1 MTRRAPYILAA
12 LTTLMVL
19 AVGATAAGQTITAE
33 LKGTVTDV
41 TGGVLPNATVVAVG
55 PTGQRETVSDV
66 EGFYRLSYLAPGLYQ
81 VTVSQVGFQPAVRE
95 VTLPL
100 HRTLTLDVQLEVGQA
115 EQVTVRANAP
125 ATDRSRSS
133 LSSVISPETIEL
145 IPVNN
150 RNYLDLIRLTPGVV
164 ENPRA
169 GATASTALDTTGAI
183 LGERAGNISF
193 LTDGLWNNDSFNGGV
208 LQNLTQDTV
217 EQFEVIAAGY
227 AAEFG
232 QGSGGVVNVI
242 TKSGTNQVSGSG
254 FTFIRNDALDAS
266 NVDGDDPPELARF
279 NVGFTVGECERN
291 LVGNCSGSKPCG
303 LMTFE
308 KTDISPREKGA
319 EMSSVLRSVRK
330 RKKGHTLG
338 AVDVIDRAEY
348 AELEVDAKV
357 ALIRSL
363 VPLGLMH
370 IEELLDEEVTALAGE
385 RSARK
390 APSVGGRRHGSNPG
404 TVGLAGQRVP
414 IRVPRIRHV
423 TEREIPLRSYEA
435 LHGDRAVNDLLLRRV
450 LYGISCRNYAAAA
463 EAIPRAIGLSGS
475 TVSRAFIQASATKLR
490 ELQERD
496 LSGEDVVALVLDG
509 KTFAE
514 ATMVVALG
522 ITMTGDK
529 RFLGVV
535 ETNTENEKVLTPF
548 LRSLVERGLDVS
560 QGLLV
565 IVDGGKGLRAAVRK
579 AFRHRALVQR
589 CQWHTRENVVRDV
602 AKREQPVWR
611 QRLQRAY
618 HRPEYDEALAALQSL
633 QHELEDRNQSAAGS
647 LAEGLDETLTLHRLG
662 VYGVLGRS
670 LKTTNGLESI
680 NALIEERCAKV
691 DHWQN
696 SSQRHRWLATA
707 LLDIEPRLRKVMGYR
722 HLPRLR
728 DALKRELKIDTTTST
743 KKAA

>member
-1 MTRRAPYILAA
+1 M
-12 LTTLMVL
+12 
-19 AVGATAAGQTITAE
+19 
-33 LKGTVTDV
+33 
-41 TGGVLPNATVVAVG
+41 
-55 PTGQRETVSDV
+55 
-66 EGFYRLSYLAPGLYQ
+66 
-81 VTVSQVGFQPAVRE
+81 
-95 VTLPL
+95 
-100 HRTLTLDVQLEVGQA
+100 
-115 EQVTVRANAP
+115 
-125 ATDRSRSS
+125 
-133 LSSVISPETIEL
+133 
-145 IPVNN
+145 
-150 RNYLDLIRLTPGVV
+150 
-164 ENPRA
+164 
-169 GATASTALDTTGAI
+169 
-183 LGERAGNISF
+183 
-193 LTDGLWNNDSFNGGV
+193 
-208 LQNLTQDTV
+208 
-217 EQFEVIAAGY
+217 
-227 AAEFG
+227 
-232 QGSGGVVNVI
+232 
-242 TKSGTNQVSGSG
+242 
-254 FTFIRNDALDAS
+254 
-266 NVDGDDPPELARF
+266 
-279 NVGFTVGECERN
+279 
-291 LVGNCSGSKPCG
+291 
-303 LMTFE
+303 
-308 KTDISPREKGA
+308 
-319 EMSSVLRSVRK
+319 
-330 RKKGHTLG
+330 
-338 AVDVIDRAEY
+338 
-348 AELEVDAKV
+348 
-357 ALIRSL
+357 
-363 VPLGLMH
+363 
-370 IEELLDEEVTALAGE
+370 
-385 RSARK
+385 
-390 APSVGGRRHGSNPG
+390 
-404 TVGLAGQRVP
+404 AGQRVP

-423 TEREIPLRSYEA
+423 TESEIPLRSYEA

-463 EAIPRAIGLSGS
+463 EAIPGAIGLSGS

-514 ATMVVALG
+514 STMVVALG

-529 RFLGVV
+529 RFLGFV
-535 ETNTENEKVLTPF
+535 ETGTENEKVLTPF

-565 IVDGGKGLRAAVRK
+565 IVDGVGGCATSFPPPRPSATVAPGGC
-579 AFRHRALVQR
+579 AS
-589 CQWHTRENVVRDV
+589 QWHKRENVVSYV

-618 HRPEYDEALAALQSL
+618 NRPEYDEALAALKSL

-647 LAEGLDETLTLHRLG
+647 LAEGLDETLTLHRPG